1 MLEDTTSDA
10 ETESETDPTDE
21 NMPPDDQCS
30 PNICRTRSKGSYVF
44 ILWNLC
50 LMNSLFSP
58 AAAGNSNE
66 SEKNETETKNDV
78 MRNVITMHVLPP
90 LICC

>member
-1 MLEDTTSDA
+1 
-10 ETESETDPTDE
+10 
-21 NMPPDDQCS
+21 
-30 PNICRTRSKGSYVF
+30 
-44 ILWNLC
+44 
-50 LMNSLFSP
+50 MNSLFSP